1 MVSQLEG
8 GVKIEEGEGGI
19 KTLNVMYIC
28 ILYMYLYDGCGKDQ
42 NRLVVHIA

>member
-1 MVSQLEG
+1 M
-8 GVKIEEGEGGI
+8 KIEEGEGGI
-19 KTLNVMYIC
+19 KTLNVFMY